1 MRLTSS
7 DPPPLHPDEYEQP
20 LARLQQLTSCW
31 GERARELAEVPPTL
45 MRYML
50 SITAVA
56 AKAQQEPHCCWLRIG
71 VTLPAVTQFTEEA
84 PTGVAVGK
92 AVVEAADVV
101 SGAEDMRYW
110 AANCWLL
117 RWKNG
122 LPLALNACVEGNIE
136 CIQGREYW

>member
-1 MRLTSS
+1 M
-7 DPPPLHPDEYEQP
+7 
-20 LARLQQLTSCW
+20 
-31 GERARELAEVPPTL
+31 

-71 VTLPAVTQFTEEA
+71 VTLPAVTQLTEEA
-84 PTGVAVGK
+84 PTGVAVEK

-110 AANCWLL
+110 AENCWLL
-117 RWKNG
+117 RWKYG
-122 LPLALNACVEGNIE
+122 LPLALNACMNEIKWWRGTGKIYGYGRSPGSSSIE
-136 CIQGREYW
+136 VSMG